1 MKVFVRLLGVLFLLF
16 TALPGHAATPAAP
29 SALPAPVPG
38 RLTVYFLDV
47 GQGDAALIVSPTGKT
62 VLIDGGP
69 PEAGTRLAAR
79 LRELVKGPL
88 DLVILTHPHLDHLGG
103 LPAALKAVGAKRFMD
118 PGFDHPS
125 EAYRAL
131 LDFVGREVGQVM
143 TPEPNASAPQTLL
156 TVGLGEG
163 VSLTML
169 WPRMPQE
176 PFLANTRSD
185 ANANSIVAKLTYAKT
200 SFLFT
205 GDSEPPTEEALLQK
219 PLDLTATVL
228 KVAHHG
234 GKHSSTAAF
243 LDRVAPQAAVISCGV
258 GNDYG
263 HPSPEV
269 LGRLGDVHARTF
281 RTDQDGEVMAVSDGA
296 TVTLR
301 SSKGAASTV
310 SVSGSQRSGSPV
322 ALGPIEPTPAPRSG
336 RAVEKEPEPGG
347 TPKKPKGATTAPA
360 PAPTNT
366 SEETGQ
372 SFVSLKGSK
381 VFHRE
386 SCSTLKRSKN
396 ERTVYTRRS
405 DALRERR
412 PAEDC
417 HP

>member
-1 MKVFVRLLGVLFLLF
+1 MVFARLLGLLFLLF
-16 TALPGHAATPAAP
+16 AAVPGHAAAPAAP
-29 SALPAPVPG
+29 APGAFPAPVPG

-69 PEAGTRLAAR
+69 PEAGTRLGAR
-79 LRELVKGPL
+79 LRELVKQPL

-103 LPAALKAVGAKRFMD
+103 LRAALQAVGAKRFMD

-125 EAYRAL
+125 EAYRDL

-143 TPEPNASAPQTLL
+143 SPEPNPATPQALL

-163 VSLTML
+163 VALTVL
-169 WPRMPQE
+169 WPRVPQE
-176 PFLANTRSD
+176 GFLTNTRSD
-185 ANANSIVAKLTYAKT
+185 ANANSIVAKLTYGKT
-200 SFLFT
+200 AFLFT
-205 GDSEPPTEEALLQK
+205 GDSEPPTEELLLQK

-243 LDRVAPQAAVISCGV
+243 LERVRPQAAVISCGV

-269 LGRLGDVHARTF
+269 LGRLRDVSARTF

-301 SSKGAASTV
+301 SARGDAR
-310 SVSGSQRSGSPV
+310 SVGLSGTQPAGNPV
-322 ALGPIEPTPAPRSG
+322 ALGPIEPTPLRRSG

-347 TPKKPKGATTAPA
+347 SRTRTPAERTAPA
-360 PAPTNT
+360 SPDA
-366 SEETGQ
+366 SEASGQ
-372 SFVSLKGSK
+372 RYVSLKGSK

-386 SCSTLKRSKN
+386 DCSTLKRSKN
-396 ERTVYTRRS
+396 ERTVYSSRA

>member
-1 MKVFVRLLGVLFLLF
+1 MKVFARLLALLVLFLAASPGPAAASAPA
-16 TALPGHAATPAAP
+16 ALPSPA
-29 SALPAPVPG
+29 PG

-62 VLIDGGP
+62 LLIDGGP
-69 PEAGTRLAAR
+69 PEAGSRLAAR

-103 LPAALKAVGAKRFMD
+103 LRAALKAVGARRFMD

-125 EAYRAL
+125 EAYRDL

-143 TPEPNASAPQTLL
+143 SPEPNPHSPQTLL

-163 VSLTML
+163 VALTVL
-169 WPRMPQE
+169 WPRVPQE

-185 ANANSIVAKLTYAKT
+185 PNANSIVTKLTYGKT
-200 SFLFT
+200 AFLFT
-205 GDSEPPTEEALLQK
+205 GDSEPPTEEVLLQK

-243 LDRVAPQAAVISCGV
+243 LERVKPQAAVISCGV

-269 LGRLGDVHARTF
+269 LGRLGDVRARTF

-301 SSKGAASTV
+301 SAKGGGAV
-310 SVSGSQRSGSPV
+310 SLSGTQPAGGPV
-322 ALGPIEPTPAPRSG
+322 ALGPIEPTPRG
-336 RAVEKEPEPGG
+336 RAGRSMEKEPEPGASRSR
-347 TPKKPKGATTAPA
+347 TSVEPAAPA
-360 PAPTNT
+360 GT
-366 SEETGQ
+366 SSTTGERY
-372 SFVSLKGSK
+372 VSLKGSK

-396 ERTVYTRRS
+396 ERTVYTRRA

>member
-1 MKVFVRLLGVLFLLF
+1 MKVFARLLALLVLLL
-16 TALPGHAATPAAP
+16 AAVPGHAAAPASP
-29 SALPAPVPG
+29 ALPSPAPG

-103 LPAALKAVGAKRFMD
+103 LRAAVKAVGAKRFMD

-125 EAYRAL
+125 EAYRDL
-131 LDFVGREVGQVM
+131 LEFVGNEVGQVM
-143 TPEPNASAPQTLL
+143 SPEPNPASPQTLL

-163 VSLTML
+163 VALTVL
-169 WPRMPQE
+169 WPRVPQE
-176 PFLANTRSD
+176 TFLADTRSD
-185 ANANSIVAKLTYAKT
+185 ANANSIVAKLTYGKT
-200 SFLFT
+200 AFLFT
-205 GDSEPPTEEALLQK
+205 GDSEPPTEAVLLQK
-219 PLDLTATVL
+219 PVDLTATVL

-243 LDRVAPQAAVISCGV
+243 LERVKPQAAVISCGV

-269 LGRLGDVHARTF
+269 LGRLRDVRARTF
-281 RTDQDGEVMAVSDGA
+281 RTDQDGEVMAVSDGT

-301 SSKGAASTV
+301 PTKGGAGAASL
-310 SVSGSQRSGSPV
+310 SGTQRAGGPV
-322 ALGPIEPTPAPRSG
+322 ALGPIEPTPHG
-336 RAVEKEPEPGG
+336 RAGRSVEKEPEPGASRSR
-347 TPKKPKGATTAPA
+347 TPVESTAPA
-360 PAPTNT
+360 P
-366 SEETGQ
+366 TGER
-372 SFVSLKGSK
+372 FVSLKGSK

-396 ERTVYTRRS
+396 ERTVYSSRA

>member
-1 MKVFVRLLGVLFLLF
+1 MKVFARLLALLVLFLAAVPVHAAAPAPA
-16 TALPGHAATPAAP
+16 ALPSPA
-29 SALPAPVPG
+29 PG
-38 RLTVYFLDV
+38 RLSVYFLDV

-103 LPAALKAVGAKRFMD
+103 LRAAVKAVGARRFMD
-118 PGFDHPS
+118 PGFDHSS
-125 EAYRAL
+125 EAYRDL

-143 TPEPNASAPQTLL
+143 SPEPNPNAPQTLL

-163 VSLTML
+163 VALTVL
-169 WPRMPQE
+169 WPRVPQE
-176 PFLANTRSD
+176 AFLANTRSD
-185 ANANSIVAKLTYAKT
+185 ANANSIVTKLTYGKT
-200 SFLFT
+200 AFLFT
-205 GDSEPPTEEALLQK
+205 GDSEPPTEELLVRK
-219 PLDLTATVL
+219 PVDLTATVL

-243 LDRVAPQAAVISCGV
+243 LERVKPQAAVISCGV

-269 LGRLGDVHARTF
+269 LGRLGDVSARTF
-281 RTDQDGEVMAVSDGA
+281 RTDQDGEVMAVSDGT

-301 SSKGAASTV
+301 STKGTASAT
-310 SVSGSQRSGSPV
+310 SLSGTQQAGGPV
-322 ALGPIEPTPAPRSG
+322 ALGPIEPTPHG
-336 RAVEKEPEPGG
+336 RAGRSTEKEPAP
-347 TPKKPKGATTAPA
+347 TAP
-360 PAPTNT
+360 T
-366 SEETGQ
+366 SASEDTGVRY
-372 SFVSLKGSK
+372 VSLKGSK

-386 SCSTLKRSKN
+386 NCKTLKRSKN
-396 ERTVYTRRS
+396 ERTVYTSRA

>member
-1 MKVFVRLLGVLFLLF
+1 MKVFARLLALLVLFL
-16 TALPGHAATPAAP
+16 AAVPGHAAAPASA
-29 SALPAPVPG
+29 ALPSPAPG
-38 RLTVYFLDV
+38 RLSVYFLDV

-103 LPAALKAVGAKRFMD
+103 LRAAVKAVGARRFMD
-118 PGFDHPS
+118 PGFDHSS
-125 EAYRAL
+125 EAYRDL
-131 LDFVGREVGQVM
+131 LEFVGHEVGQVM
-143 TPEPNASAPQTLL
+143 SPEPNPNAPQTLL

-163 VSLTML
+163 VALTVL
-169 WPRMPQE
+169 WPRVPQE
-176 PFLANTRSD
+176 AFLANTRSD
-185 ANANSIVAKLTYAKT
+185 ANANSIVTKLTYGKT
-200 SFLFT
+200 AFLFT
-205 GDSEPPTEEALLQK
+205 GDSEPPTEELLVRK
-219 PLDLTATVL
+219 PVDLTATVL

-243 LDRVAPQAAVISCGV
+243 LERVKPQAAVISCGA

-269 LGRLGDVHARTF
+269 LGRLGDVRARTF
-281 RTDQDGEVMAVSDGA
+281 RTDQDGEVMAVSDGT

-301 SSKGAASTV
+301 STKGGAGATSL
-310 SVSGSQRSGSPV
+310 SGTQQAGGPV
-322 ALGPIEPTPAPRSG
+322 ALGPIEPTPHG
-336 RAVEKEPEPGG
+336 RAGRSTEKEP
-347 TPKKPKGATTAPA
+347 
-360 PAPTNT
+360 APTSA
-366 SEETGQ
+366 SEDTGVRY
-372 SFVSLKGSK
+372 VSLKGSK

-386 SCSTLKRSKN
+386 SCKTLKRSKN
-396 ERTVYTRRS
+396 ERTVYTSRA